1 MTNYKIV
8 LNSDNDVMKFL
19 NLMKE
24 EEKVSK
30 IVETDTYIFV
40 DVNWSYKF
48 EGHKA
53 ERTKFI
59 NLLKLSRFQFSPL
72 GYYVREKDMSI
83 RDKADKSIEKVHNVD
98 YQNILCG

>member
-8 LNSDNDVMKFL
+8 LNSDNDVMEFL
-19 NLMKE
+19 NLMKK

-30 IVETDTYIFV
+30 IVETDTHIFV
-40 DVNWSYKF
+40 DVNWAYKF

-59 NLLKLSRFQFSPL
+59 NLLKLSRFKFSPL
-72 GYYVREKDMSI
+72 GYYVRENDMSI
-83 RDKADKSIEKVHNVD
+83 RNKTDKSIEKAHNVG
-98 YQNILCG
+98 Y

>member
-8 LNSDNDVMKFL
+8 LNSDNDVIEFL
-19 NLMKE
+19 NLMKK

-40 DVNWSYKF
+40 DVNWAYKF

-59 NLLKLSRFQFSPL
+59 SLLKSTHFKYSPL
-72 GYYVREKDMSI
+72 GYYVREKDRFKQNKI
-83 RDKADKSIEKVHNVD
+83 DKVIERAYEQFKLN
-98 YQNILCG
+98 